1 MEDDRGKFFVFVAGY
16 PENMDSFLKANPG
29 LKSRFDKT
37 LVFEDYSPEEL
48 YDIAQFMLKEKSLS
62 TRGESAK
69 LLKAYLQRL
78 YETRD
83 KFFGNARSV
92 RKVVDELIRIHNIR
106 LANHLEIT
114 GEVDTKTTITKGDL
128 EQLFESKEKELF
140 NPKTIGFRKS

>member
-1 MEDDRGKFFVFVAGY
+1 M
-16 PENMDSFLKANPG
+16 
-29 LKSRFDKT
+29 
-37 LVFEDYSPEEL
+37 
-48 YDIAQFMLKEKSLS
+48 S

-106 LANHLEIT
+106 LANHLEIAI
-114 GEVDTKTTITKGDL
+114 EVDTKTTITKGDL
-128 EQLFESKEKELF
+128 EQLFGEKKNCLILKQLDSKD
-140 NPKTIGFRKS
+140 